1 MNEQRV
7 IGIIANNPEQF
18 VIAKD
23 LLNEYD
29 FNEKPAQSCWRV
41 MESLH
46 AKGIP
51 TAAIYLIKELD
62 EYSAEWLDTVRDQ
75 VFGHDVLPFCKS
87 MLQEKR
93 KADLM
98 LAIAEAPYTENPAE
112 FLESA
117 INRFRDVNAG
127 KSQTFRE
134 LITKTVDR
142 IEEISEGG
150 SGIMTGFNCIDRQ
163 TGGLQ
168 NKRVMVVAA
177 RTGVGKTALTNQIA
191 LSMAKNGASVGVCS
205 LEMGDDELGFRSI
218 SHATQ
223 ASLGGLYRA
232 DDYALTEMSQG
243 MAITKLVDWPLH
255 FNVDEYRLSE
265 ISNQIRLWVKRDGVK
280 VVVVDHIGLVEVPA
294 ATSANERLGMVTR
307 QMKKLSKDLDIP
319 IILVSQLNR
328 GNEKE
333 NRKPRLS
340 DLRDSGSI
348 EQDADLVLLMHK
360 VEEVDSA
367 NGSVKYVGHDFIMAK
382 NRQGPTGKLAAK
394 ITFNGTVQTFI
405 EEEIN
410 AYHV

>member
-7 IGIIANNPEQF
+7 IGIIANNPDQF
-18 VIAKD
+18 VIARD

-29 FNEKPAQSCWRV
+29 FTERQAQACWRV
-41 MESLH
+41 MEQLH
-46 AKGIP
+46 DKGIP
-51 TAAIYLIKELD
+51 TATVYLIKEMD
-62 EYSAEWLDTVRDQ
+62 EYSAEWLDTVREQ
-75 VFGHDVLPFCKS
+75 VFGGDVLPFCK
-87 MLQEKR
+87 
-93 KADLM
+93 AM
-98 LAIAEAPYTENPAE
+98 LADKRRGELMQAISEAPYEDNPAE

-117 INRFRDVNAG
+117 INRYRDVNAG

-142 IEEISEGG
+142 IEAISEGG
-150 SGIMTGFNCIDRQ
+150 SGIMTGFKCIDRQ

-168 NKRVMVVAA
+168 TKRTMVIAA

-191 LSMAKNGASVGVCS
+191 LSMARNGTSVGVCS
-205 LEMGDDELGFRSI
+205 LEMGDDELGFRAI
-218 SHATQ
+218 AHATK

-232 DDYALTEMSQG
+232 EDYALEDMSKG
-243 MAITKLVDWPLH
+243 MAVTKLADWPLH
-255 FNVDEYRLSE
+255 FNVDEYRLSD
-265 ISNQIRLWVKRDGVK
+265 ISNQIRLWVKRDGVQ

-333 NRKPRLS
+333 NRRPRLS

-348 EQDADLVLLMHK
+348 EQDADMVLLMHK
-360 VEEVDSA
+360 LVDE
-367 NGSVKYVGHDFIMAK
+367 NGAYVAHDFNMAK
-382 NRQGPTGKLAAK
+382 NRQGPTGPLDAR
-394 ITFNGTVQTFI
+394 ITFNGTTQTFS
-405 EEEIN
+405 EELRDG
-410 AYHV
+410 Y